1 MTFHGVLL
9 GFLIALTVIGIAGCG
24 IAGSYVLSRM
34 VEDINKGRNANK
46 GGNANQRLE
55 ILFWDLGSTLRACR
69 EYKRLYSQGKLVGR
83 YVAATILGLLF
94 LIVLRVFLFKL
105 T

>member
-34 VEDINKGRNANK
+34 VEDINKGRNAN
-46 GGNANQRLE
+46 QRLE

-69 EYKRLYSQGKLVGR
+69 EYKRLYPQGKLVGR